1 MSYLLPPAGTQIPI
15 NILVKSIGSLFAFGT
30 RSDNFSLKITQYL
43 NAEHCLVLNSGRTA
57 ICLILNAL
65 SQIKDKSKKEVIIP
79 AYTCFSVPAAIV
91 KSGLK
96 IRLVDVDLTT
106 LDYDYNQLEKQDFSK
121 VLAVIGCNLFGII
134 NNWDRLHSLAKQNDF
149 FLIDDAAQSFGSKTN
164 NSYSGTFGDV
174 GILSFDRGKNL
185 SAYSGGAIITKDEN
199 IFQKINKQLD
209 IESASI
215 SDTISVLIKI
225 ILSNIFMNPYCYRIP
240 YLLPFLKLGETIYD
254 QSFKTAHLTKL
265 QDTIG
270 SCMLEHLESLNS
282 SRMQT
287 AYKIIEQLSQI
298 DSVKTIGTN
307 NEIKYNYLRLPILV
321 SDVNKR
327 DELIKRLFD
336 KNISSSSMYPSTI
349 KNIYGIE
356 NSIVNYNKS
365 FTNAD
370 QVVRRLITLPTHKF
384 VNQDAID
391 NIIAC
396 LKL

>member
-1 MSYLLPPAGTQIPI
+1 
-15 NILVKSIGSLFAFGT
+15 
-30 RSDNFSLKITQYL
+30 
-43 NAEHCLVLNSGRTA
+43 
-57 ICLILNAL
+57 
-65 SQIKDKSKKEVIIP
+65 
-79 AYTCFSVPAAIV
+79 
-91 KSGLK
+91 
-96 IRLVDVDLTT
+96 
-106 LDYDYNQLEKQDFSK
+106 
-121 VLAVIGCNLFGII
+121 
-134 NNWDRLHSLAKQNDF
+134 
-149 FLIDDAAQSFGSKTN
+149 
-164 NSYSGTFGDV
+164 
-174 GILSFDRGKNL
+174 
-185 SAYSGGAIITKDEN
+185 
-199 IFQKINKQLD
+199 
-209 IESASI
+209 
-215 SDTISVLIKI
+215 
-225 ILSNIFMNPYCYRIP
+225 MNPYCYRIP